1 MTKMGKKKEKGVEI
15 TLPPQA
21 NSPRVQEI
29 ISECQESLSDTYFE
43 LHSYG
48 FVFSNLKNC
57 EVSADDLYGMGLVF
71 NKMAKRISN
80 LSARMS
86 EIVIKVPR

>member
-1 MTKMGKKKEKGVEI
+1 MTKMGTRKEKGAERA
-15 TLPPQA
+15 LPPQA
-21 NSPRVQEI
+21 NASRVQEI
-29 ISECQESLSDTYFE
+29 INECQESLSDTYFE

-57 EVSADDLYGMGLVF
+57 EVSDDDLYGMGLVF

-86 EIVIKVPR
+86 EIKVG